1 MATKSDPNNAACCG
15 CLFVIGSALFVLFLA
30 LACAWLVMH
39 L

>member
-1 MATKSDPNNAACCG
+1 MATRGDPDSSACCG
-15 CLFVIGSALFVLFLA
+15 CLVLVVGILFVLFLA